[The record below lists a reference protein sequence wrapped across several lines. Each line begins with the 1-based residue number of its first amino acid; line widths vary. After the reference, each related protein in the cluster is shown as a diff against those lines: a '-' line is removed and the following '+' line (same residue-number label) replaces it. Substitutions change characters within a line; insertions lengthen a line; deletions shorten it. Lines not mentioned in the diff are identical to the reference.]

1 MKKFLKLLVL
11 LSGMFTLRIVV
22 LDLYKLVIQPWFTSY
37 VVGWTW
43 LGLIT
48 FIFCLWWTY
57 EVLIFLEEEVL
68 KWKN

>member
-1 MKKFLKLLVL
+1 MKISIMI
-11 LSGMFTLRIVV
+11 SGLISGGVV
-22 LDLYKLVIQPWFTSY
+22 INDLYKVIIQPWFTSY

-68 KWKN
+68 K